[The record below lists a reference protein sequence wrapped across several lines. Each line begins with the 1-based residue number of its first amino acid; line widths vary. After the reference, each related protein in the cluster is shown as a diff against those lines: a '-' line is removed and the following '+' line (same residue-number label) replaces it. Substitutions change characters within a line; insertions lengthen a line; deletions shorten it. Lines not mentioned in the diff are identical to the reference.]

1 MRNILLTLPLII
13 FLLIIAIFF
22 YFLYAKNDPKNLPS
36 VLIDKKAPNFVS
48 FSLIEE
54 NQIIYSEVN
63 NKQPVII
70 NFFASWCIP
79 CEVEIQYLSELSNY
93 NEIKII
99 GINYKDDPI
108 KARRWLKKVGN
119 PYDIIA
125 IDPAGEISIDW
136 GVYGIPET
144 FLINHQNYI
153 KYKVVGPITKEN
165 FKDLNFNI
173 KKLINEYNG

>member
-144 FLINHQNYI
+144 FVIDQKNII
-153 KYKVVGPITKEN
+153 KYRHTGPITDKSY
-165 FKDLNFNI
+165 
-173 KKLINEYNG
+173 KKIILLINDLR

>member
-13 FLLIIAIFF
+13 FLLIIVIFF

-36 VLIDKKAPNFVS
+36 GLIDKKAPNFVS

-144 FLINHQNYI
+144 FVIDQKNII
-153 KYKVVGPITKEN
+153 KYRHTGPITDKSY
-165 FKDLNFNI
+165 
-173 KKLINEYNG
+173 KKINLLINDLR